1 MDTLKKLCWPIATLC
16 IACIINISSV
26 RAQHGGGGLVQGVN
40 DNNTIHESPL
50 QTAIEVGTW
59 LIVIRIL
66 ALYKL
71 P

>member
-1 MDTLKKLCWPIATLC
+1 MGTLKKLCWSTATLC
-16 IACIINISSV
+16 VACIVHISPV
-26 RAQHGGGGLVQGVN
+26 RAQNGGGGLVQGVN
-40 DNNTIHESPL
+40 DNNTVHESPL